1 MPRLKPFSW
10 ILLGAGVL
18 VGGFLFWL
26 QVGLVTALAGFG
38 LNGVNLQGHLTAA
51 ADYLLEGEYQKGE
64 AEFFA
69 AQDSADAV
77 KSMSNLAQFTF
88 IGVIPGAETAV
99 RNLQRS
105 ANATSAITE
114 TTGDLI
120 SLYGD
125 LSGETGG
132 EKIFSDGAINM
143 DMLVDLPSRVETSS
157 ASLSLAESELD
168 AIQANT
174 VFSQL
179 LDDIRAKALREM
191 QPVQDAVG
199 SLEVVAPVLPD
210 ALGANGVRR
219 YLIALGNQ
227 AEMRASGGA
236 PLTLVMVELDN
247 GKIAI
252 PIKGQTSTQ
261 LFPPLN
267 ARVEWFGPALNTFFP
282 GNPRNAPFVVTNT
295 HPNLLMSG
303 REMMGAWQGG
313 NFPEVDGV
321 VYLDLTAI
329 AAVLTET
336 GSINSSTYGPV
347 TGDQLGQILL
357 VDAYAD
363 FGQEEAT
370 VRQAANQQLVDD
382 LLTRILSGDDLV
394 KAASAI
400 AGTAPGRHF
409 QLFMKDPTLEQ
420 LALDAGA
427 AGVVASP
434 ETGDWSAMYT
444 QNGNQSKVDVFQQR
458 NVSITVNLEVDG
470 SARVNQQMTML
481 NATPAD
487 RDPGPEKGIG
497 YETMWIKNAYLIY
510 IPDAARDYEVSY
522 PSGFAVR
529 PFKGHSRQQFG
540 RGWVDDGYGNKL
552 IRVVGWTPPGGQ
564 AAVGVSYNLP
574 AGTFI
579 NTDTGALE
587 YEILADPQS
596 LFIAPTVTVSVNG
609 PDGFSPVRYPGMDVK
624 DQNATVSAVLD
635 KPTKINVEFTR

>member
-1 MPRLKPFSW
+1 
-10 ILLGAGVL
+10 

-26 QVGLVTALAGFG
+26 QVGLVAALAGFG
-38 LNGVNLQGHLTAA
+38 TNGLNLQGHLSSA
-51 ADYLLEGEYQKGE
+51 ADSLVEGDYQRGE
-64 AEFFA
+64 AEYFS
-69 AQDSADAV
+69 AQKSANAV
-77 KSMSNLAQFTF
+77 IRTSSVPQLAV
-88 IGVIPGAETAV
+88 IGAIPGLNTAV
-99 RNLQRS
+99 LNWQRS
-105 ANATSAITE
+105 ANATGAITQ

-120 SLYGD
+120 TLYGD

-132 EKIFSDGAINM
+132 DKIFSNGTINM
-143 DMLVDLPSRVETSS
+143 AMLEDLPTRVDAS
-157 ASLSLAESELD
+157 AANLNLAQAELD
-168 AIQANT
+168 AIQAST
-174 VFSQL
+174 MFSQP
-179 LDDIRAKALREM
+179 LDDIRDKALREM
-191 QPVQDAVG
+191 EPVQEAVA
-199 SLEVVAPVLPD
+199 SLEGVAPVLPD

-247 GKIAI
+247 GKISI

-267 ARVEWFGPALNTFFP
+267 APVTWFGPALNTFFP

-295 HPNLLMSG
+295 HPNFLMSA
-303 REMMGAWQGG
+303 REMIGAWKGG

-336 GSINSSTYGPV
+336 GPINSPTYGSV

-363 FGQEEAT
+363 FGQEDAT

-409 QLFMKDPTLEQ
+409 QLFMKNPALEQ

-427 AGVVASP
+427 AGIVASP

-458 NVSITVNLEVDG
+458 NVAVTVNLEADG

-497 YETMWIKNAYLIY
+497 YETMWIKNAYMLY
-510 IPDAARDYEVSY
+510 IPDAARDYQVSY

-540 RGWVDDGYGNKL
+540 QGWVDDGYGNKL

-564 AAVGVSYNLP
+564 AAVGVSYTLP
-574 AGTFI
+574 ADTFI
-579 NTDTGALE
+579 DTETGALE
-587 YEILADPQS
+587 YEILADPQG
-596 LFIAPTVTVSVNG
+596 LFISPTFTVSVNG
-609 PDGFSPVRYPGMDVK
+609 PQGWRPVRYQGMAVT

-635 KPTKINVEFTR
+635 APTKITVEFTR

>member
-1 MPRLKPFSW
+1 M
-10 ILLGAGVL
+10 
-18 VGGFLFWL
+18 GGFLFWL
-26 QVGLVTALAGFG
+26 QVGVVAALAGFG
-38 LNGVNLQGHLTAA
+38 LNGLSLQGHLSAA
-51 ADYLLEGEYQKGE
+51 ADSLVEGDYQKGE
-64 AEFFA
+64 AEYFA

-77 KSMSNLAQFTF
+77 IRSSDVPQLAV
-88 IGVIPGAETAV
+88 IGVIPGLNPAV
-99 RNLQRS
+99 LNWQRS
-105 ANATSAITE
+105 ANATSLITQA
-114 TTGDLI
+114 TGDLI
-120 SLYGD
+120 TLYGD
-125 LSGETGG
+125 LSGENGG

-143 DMLVDLPSRVETSS
+143 TMLEELPARVDAS
-157 ASLSLAESELD
+157 AEKLSLAQVELD
-168 AIQANT
+168 SIQANT
-174 VFSQL
+174 TFSQP
-179 LDDIRAKALREM
+179 LDDIRDKALREM
-191 QPVQDAVG
+191 EPVQEAVG
-199 SLEVVAPVLPD
+199 SLEGVAPVLPD

-247 GKIAI
+247 GKISI

-267 ARVEWFGPALNTFFP
+267 AAVTWFGPALNTFFP

-303 REMMGAWQGG
+303 QEMMGAWQGG
-313 NFPEVDGV
+313 NFPKVDGV

-336 GSINSSTYGPV
+336 GPIDSPTYGSV

-363 FGQEEAT
+363 FGQEDAT

-409 QLFMKDPTLEQ
+409 QLYMKNPALEQ

-427 AGVVASP
+427 AGIVASP

-458 NVSITVNLEVDG
+458 NVSVTVNLEADG
-470 SARVNQQMTML
+470 SARVNQQMTMV
-481 NATPAD
+481 NATPPD

-497 YETMWIKNAYLIY
+497 YETMWIKNAYLLY
-510 IPDAARDYEVSY
+510 IPDAARNYQVSY

-529 PFKGHSRQQFG
+529 PFKGHSRQQYG
-540 RGWVDDGYGNKL
+540 QGWVDDGYGNKL

-564 AAVGVSYNLP
+564 AAVGVSYTLP

-579 NTDTGALE
+579 NAETGALE
-587 YEILADPQS
+587 YEILADPQG
-596 LFIAPTVTVSVNG
+596 LFISPTITVSVNG
-609 PDGFSPVRYPGMDVK
+609 PEGWSPVRYQGMDVTE
-624 DQNATVSAVLD
+624 QNATVSAVLD
-635 KPTKINVEFTR
+635 APTKIMVEFRR

>member
-1 MPRLKPFSW
+1 VPSLKPTSW
-10 ILLGAGVL
+10 VLLGAGVL

-26 QVGLVTALAGFG
+26 QVGLVGALAGLG
-38 LNGVNLQGHLTAA
+38 LNGVNLQGHLSAA
-51 ADYLLEGEYQKGE
+51 ANYLVDGDYQKGE
-64 AEFFA
+64 AEYFA

-77 KSMSNLAQFTF
+77 VGSSNAAPLAL
-88 IGVIPGAETAV
+88 IGAIPGVNAAV
-99 RNLQRS
+99 LNWQRS
-105 ANATSAITE
+105 ANATGAITQ

-143 DMLVDLPSRVETSS
+143 AMLEDLPNRVNAS
-157 ASLSLAESELD
+157 AANLKLAQADLES
-168 AIQANT
+168 IQANT
-174 VFSQL
+174 IFAQT
-179 LDDIRAKALREM
+179 LDGIRDKALREM
-191 QPVQDAVG
+191 EKIQEAVA
-199 SLEVVAPVLPD
+199 SLEGVAPVLPD

-247 GKIAI
+247 GKISI

-267 ARVEWFGPALNTFFP
+267 APVKWYGPALNTFFP

-295 HPNLLMSG
+295 HPSLLMSG

-313 NFPEVDGV
+313 SFPAVDGV

-336 GSINSSTYGPV
+336 GPIQSQTYGSV

-363 FGQEEAT
+363 FGQEDAT

-409 QLFMKDPTLEQ
+409 QLYMKNPALEQ

-434 ETGDWSAMYT
+434 QTGDWSAMYT

-458 NVSITVNLEVDG
+458 NVAVTVNLEADG
-470 SARVNQQMTML
+470 SARVNQQMTMV

-497 YETMWIKNAYLIY
+497 YETMWIKNAYLLY
-510 IPDAARDYEVSY
+510 IPDAARDYQVSY

-529 PFKGHSRQQFG
+529 PFKGHSVQQFG
-540 RGWVDDGYGNKL
+540 QGWVDDGYGNKL

-564 AAVGVSYNLP
+564 AAVGVSYTLP
-574 AGTFI
+574 AGTFL
-579 NTDTGALE
+579 DAESGELV
-587 YEILADPQS
+587 YEILADPQG
-596 LFIAPTVTVSVNG
+596 LFISPTVTVSVKG
-609 PDGFSPVRYPGMDVK
+609 PQGWSPVRYQGMDVK
-624 DQNATVSAVLD
+624 DENATVSAVLD
-635 KPTKINVEFTR
+635 ASIKIRVEFTQ

>member
-1 MPRLKPFSW
+1 
-10 ILLGAGVL
+10 

-26 QVGLVTALAGFG
+26 QVGVVAALAGFG
-38 LNGVNLQGHLTAA
+38 LNGLSLQGHLSAA
-51 ADYLLEGEYQKGE
+51 ADSLVEGDYQKGE
-64 AEFFA
+64 AEYFA

-77 KSMSNLAQFTF
+77 IRSSDVPQLAV
-88 IGVIPGAETAV
+88 IGVIPGLNPAV
-99 RNLQRS
+99 LNWQRS
-105 ANATSAITE
+105 ANATSLITQA
-114 TTGDLI
+114 TGDLI
-120 SLYGD
+120 TLYGD
-125 LSGETGG
+125 LSGENGG

-143 DMLVDLPSRVETSS
+143 TMLEELPARVDAS
-157 ASLSLAESELD
+157 AEKLSLAQVELD
-168 AIQANT
+168 SIQANT
-174 VFSQL
+174 TFSQP
-179 LDDIRAKALREM
+179 LDDIRDKALREM
-191 QPVQDAVG
+191 EPVQEAVG
-199 SLEVVAPVLPD
+199 SLEGVAPVLPD

-247 GKIAI
+247 GKISI

-267 ARVEWFGPALNTFFP
+267 AAVTWFGPALNTFFP

-303 REMMGAWQGG
+303 QEMMGAWQGG
-313 NFPEVDGV
+313 NFPKVDGV

-336 GSINSSTYGPV
+336 GPINSPTYGSV

-363 FGQEEAT
+363 FGQEDAT

-409 QLFMKDPTLEQ
+409 QLYMKNPALEQ

-427 AGVVASP
+427 AGIVASP

-458 NVSITVNLEVDG
+458 NVSVTVNLEADG
-470 SARVNQQMTML
+470 SARVNQQMTMV
-481 NATPAD
+481 NATPPD

-497 YETMWIKNAYLIY
+497 YETMWIKNAYLLY
-510 IPDAARDYEVSY
+510 IPDAARNYQVSY

-529 PFKGHSRQQFG
+529 PFKGHSRQQYG
-540 RGWVDDGYGNKL
+540 QGWVDDGYGNKL

-564 AAVGVSYNLP
+564 AAVGVSYTLP

-579 NTDTGALE
+579 NAETGALE
-587 YEILADPQS
+587 YEILADPQG
-596 LFIAPTVTVSVNG
+596 LFISPTITVSVNG
-609 PDGFSPVRYPGMDVK
+609 PEGWSPVRYQGMDVTE
-624 DQNATVSAVLD
+624 QNATVSAVLD
-635 KPTKINVEFTR
+635 APTKIMVEFRR

>member
-1 MPRLKPFSW
+1 MPSLKPISW
-10 ILLGAGVL
+10 VLLGAGVL

-26 QVGLVTALAGFG
+26 QMGLVAALSGFG
-38 LNGVNLQGHLTAA
+38 LNGVSLQGHLSSA
-51 ADYLLEGEYQKGE
+51 ADSLVEGDYQRGE
-64 AEFFA
+64 AEYTS
-69 AQDSADAV
+69 AQ
-77 KSMSNLAQFTF
+77 N
-88 IGVIPGAETAV
+88 
-99 RNLQRS
+99 S
-105 ANATSAITE
+105 ANALMGTSEVPQLAVMSAIPGLNTAVENWQRIANATGAITE

-132 EKIFSDGAINM
+132 EKIFSNGAINIA
-143 DMLVDLPSRVETSS
+143 MLADLPARVRSS
-157 ASLSLAESELD
+157 AQNLSLAQAELD
-168 AIQANT
+168 AVAANT
-174 VFSQL
+174 FFARP
-179 LDDIRAKALREM
+179 LDQVRDKALSEM
-191 QPVQDAVG
+191 QPVQEAVS
-199 SLEVVAPVLPD
+199 SLEGVAPVLPD

-219 YLIALGNQ
+219 YLIAIGNQ

-247 GKIAI
+247 GNISI

-267 ARVEWFGPALNTFFP
+267 APVQWFGPGLNTFFP

-303 REMMGAWQGG
+303 QEMMGAWKGG

-329 AAVLTET
+329 GAVLTET
-336 GSINSSTYGPV
+336 GPIQSETYGSV

-363 FGQEEAT
+363 FGQDDAT

-400 AGTAPGRHF
+400 AGTTPGRHF
-409 QLFMKDPTLEQ
+409 QLYMKDPALAQ

-427 AGVVASP
+427 AGVVTSP
-434 ETGDWSAMYT
+434 ESGDWSAMYT

-458 NVSITVNLEVDG
+458 NVSVTVNLEADG

-481 NATPAD
+481 NATPPG

-497 YETMWIKNAYLIY
+497 YETMWIKNAYLLY
-510 IPDAARDYEVSY
+510 VPGAAREYQVNY

-540 RGWVDDGYGNKL
+540 QGWVDDGYGNKL

-564 AAVGVSYNLP
+564 AAVGISYNLP

-579 NTDTGALE
+579 NADTGALQ
-587 YEILADPQS
+587 YEILADPQG
-596 LFIAPTVTVSVNG
+596 LFIPPTVTVSVNG
-609 PDGFSPVRYPGMDVK
+609 PGGWNPVRYPGMNITGQK
-624 DQNATVSAVLD
+624 ATVSAVLD
-635 KPTKINVEFTR
+635 KPTKIAVEFTR

>member
-1 MPRLKPFSW
+1 M
-10 ILLGAGVL
+10 
-18 VGGFLFWL
+18 GGFLFWL
-26 QVGLVTALAGFG
+26 QVGVVAALAGFG
-38 LNGVNLQGHLTAA
+38 LNGLSLQGHLSAA
-51 ADYLLEGEYQKGE
+51 ADSLVEGDYQKGE
-64 AEFFA
+64 AEYFA

-77 KSMSNLAQFTF
+77 IRSSDVPQLAV
-88 IGVIPGAETAV
+88 IGVIPGLNPAV
-99 RNLQRS
+99 LNWQRS
-105 ANATSAITE
+105 ANATSLITQA
-114 TTGDLI
+114 TGDLI
-120 SLYGD
+120 TLYGD
-125 LSGETGG
+125 LSGENGG

-143 DMLVDLPSRVETSS
+143 TMLEELPARVDAS
-157 ASLSLAESELD
+157 AEKLSLAQVELD
-168 AIQANT
+168 SIQANT
-174 VFSQL
+174 TFSQP
-179 LDDIRAKALREM
+179 LDDIRDKALREM
-191 QPVQDAVG
+191 EPVQEAVG
-199 SLEVVAPVLPD
+199 SLEGVAPVLPD

-247 GKIAI
+247 GKISI

-267 ARVEWFGPALNTFFP
+267 AAVTWFGPALNTFFP

-303 REMMGAWQGG
+303 QEMMGAWQGG
-313 NFPEVDGV
+313 NFPKVDGV

-336 GSINSSTYGPV
+336 GPINSPTYGSV

-363 FGQEEAT
+363 FGQEDAT

-409 QLFMKDPTLEQ
+409 QLYMKNPALEQ

-427 AGVVASP
+427 AGIVASP

-458 NVSITVNLEVDG
+458 NVSVTVNLEADG
-470 SARVNQQMTML
+470 SARVNQQMTMV
-481 NATPAD
+481 NATPPD

-497 YETMWIKNAYLIY
+497 YETMWIKNAYLLY
-510 IPDAARDYEVSY
+510 IPDAARNYQVSY

-529 PFKGHSRQQFG
+529 PFKGHSRQQYG
-540 RGWVDDGYGNKL
+540 QGWVDDGYGNKL

-564 AAVGVSYNLP
+564 AAVGVSYTLP

-579 NTDTGALE
+579 DAETGALE
-587 YEILADPQS
+587 YEILADPQG
-596 LFIAPTVTVSVNG
+596 LFISPTITVSVNG
-609 PDGFSPVRYPGMDVK
+609 PEGWSPVRYQGMDVTE
-624 DQNATVSAVLD
+624 QNATVSAVLD
-635 KPTKINVEFTR
+635 APTKIMVEFRR

>member
-1 MPRLKPFSW
+1 M
-10 ILLGAGVL
+10 G
-18 VGGFLFWL
+18 
-26 QVGLVTALAGFG
+26 ALAGFG
-38 LNGVNLQGHLTAA
+38 LNGISLQGHLSAA
-51 ADYLLEGEYQKGE
+51 ADSLVEGDYQKGE
-64 AEFFA
+64 AEYFA
-69 AQDSADAV
+69 AQDSANAVVASSNAAPLALIDA
-77 KSMSNLAQFTF
+77 
-88 IGVIPGAETAV
+88 IPGVNTAV
-99 RNLQRS
+99 LNWQRS
-105 ANATSAITE
+105 ANATGAITQA
-114 TTGDLI
+114 TGDLI

-143 DMLVDLPSRVETSS
+143 AMLEDLPIRVKSS
-157 ASLSLAESELD
+157 VAKLKLAQADLES
-168 AIQANT
+168 IQADT
-174 VFSQL
+174 FFAKAL
-179 LDDIRAKALREM
+179 EDIRDKALREM
-191 QPVQDAVG
+191 EPVQEAVAA
-199 SLEVVAPVLPD
+199 LEGVAPVLPD

-236 PLTLVMVELDN
+236 PLTLVMVELDD
-247 GKIAI
+247 GKISI

-267 ARVEWFGPALNTFFP
+267 APVKWYGPALNTFFP
-282 GNPRNAPFVVTNT
+282 ENPRNAPFVVTNT
-295 HPNLLMSG
+295 HPSLLMSG

-313 NFPEVDGV
+313 SFPAVDGV

-336 GSINSSTYGPV
+336 GPIESQTYGSV

-363 FGQEEAT
+363 FGQEDAT

-409 QLFMKDPTLEQ
+409 QLYMKDPALEQ

-458 NVSITVNLEVDG
+458 NVAVTVNLEADG
-470 SARVNQQMTML
+470 SARVNQQMTMV
-481 NATPAD
+481 NATPPD
-487 RDPGPEKGIG
+487 RDPGLEKGIG
-497 YETMWIKNAYLIY
+497 YETMWIKNAYLLY
-510 IPDAARDYEVSY
+510 VPDAARDYQVSY

-529 PFKGHSRQQFG
+529 PFKGHSLQQYG
-540 RGWVDDGYGNKL
+540 QGWVDDGYGNKL

-564 AAVGVSYNLP
+564 AAVGVSYTLP

-579 NTDTGALE
+579 EAESGKLV
-587 YEILADPQS
+587 YEILADPQG
-596 LFIAPTVTVSVNG
+596 LFISPTITVSVKG
-609 PDGFSPVRYPGMDVK
+609 PQGWSPVRYQGMDVT
-624 DQNATVSAVLD
+624 DENATVSAVLD
-635 KPTKINVEFTR
+635 APTEITVEFTR

>member
-1 MPRLKPFSW
+1 
-10 ILLGAGVL
+10 
-18 VGGFLFWL
+18 VGGFLLWL
-26 QVGLVTALAGFG
+26 QVGLVSALAGFG
-38 LNGVNLQGHLTAA
+38 LNGVSLQGHLSAA
-51 ADYLLEGEYQKGE
+51 ADSLVEGDYQKGE
-64 AEFFA
+64 AEYFA

-77 KSMSNLAQFTF
+77 VGSSNAASLAL
-88 IGVIPGAETAV
+88 IDAIPGVNTAV
-99 RNLQRS
+99 LNWQRS
-105 ANATSAITE
+105 ANATGAITQA
-114 TTGDLI
+114 TGDLI

-143 DMLVDLPSRVETSS
+143 AMLEDLPNRVKAS
-157 ASLSLAESELD
+157 ATNLSTAQADLES
-168 AIQANT
+168 IQADTFFAQALN
-174 VFSQL
+174 
-179 LDDIRAKALREM
+179 DIRDKALREM
-191 QPVQDAVG
+191 EPVQEAVAA
-199 SLEVVAPVLPD
+199 LEGVAPVLPD
-210 ALGANGVRR
+210 ALGANGVQR

-236 PLTLVMVELDN
+236 PLTLVMVELDD
-247 GKIAI
+247 GKISI

-267 ARVEWFGPALNTFFP
+267 APVKWYGPALNTFFP
-282 GNPRNAPFVVTNT
+282 ENPRNAPFVVTNT
-295 HPNLLMSG
+295 HPSLLMSG

-313 NFPEVDGV
+313 SFPEVDGV

-329 AAVLTET
+329 AAVLTAT
-336 GSINSSTYGPV
+336 GPIESQTYGSV

-363 FGQEEAT
+363 FGQEDAT

-409 QLFMKDPTLEQ
+409 QLYMKDPALEQ

-458 NVSITVNLEVDG
+458 NVAVTVNLEADG

-481 NATPAD
+481 NATPPD

-497 YETMWIKNAYLIY
+497 YETMWIKNAYLMY
-510 IPDAARDYEVSY
+510 VPDAARDYQVSY
-522 PSGFAVR
+522 PSGFVVR
-529 PFKGHSRQQFG
+529 PFKGHSRQQIG
-540 RGWVDDGYGNKL
+540 QGWVDDGYGNKL

-564 AAVGVSYNLP
+564 AAVGVSYTLP

-579 NTDTGALE
+579 DAETGKLV
-587 YEILADPQS
+587 YEILADPQG
-596 LFIAPTVTVSVNG
+596 LFISPTITVSVKG
-609 PDGFSPVRYPGMDVK
+609 PQGWSPVRYQGMDVT
-624 DQNATVSAVLD
+624 DENATVSAVLNA
-635 KPTKINVEFTR
+635 PTKITVEFTR

>member
-1 MPRLKPFSW
+1 
-10 ILLGAGVL
+10 
-18 VGGFLFWL
+18 
-26 QVGLVTALAGFG
+26 VGLVAALAGFG
-38 LNGVNLQGHLTAA
+38 VNGVSLQGHLSAA
-51 ADYLLEGEYQKGE
+51 ADYLVAGDYQQGE
-64 AEFFA
+64 AEYFA
-69 AQDSADAV
+69 AQNSADAV
-77 KSMSNLAQFTF
+77 VGSSNVAQLAVLGSLP
-88 IGVIPGAETAV
+88 GVNTAV
-99 RNLQRS
+99 LNWQRS
-105 ANATSAITE
+105 ANATAAITE

-143 DMLVDLPSRVETSS
+143 TMLADLPTRVDTSTTNLNV
-157 ASLSLAESELD
+157 AQAELE

-174 VFSQL
+174 LFAQQ
-179 LDDIRAKALREM
+179 LDDIRDKALREM
-191 QPVQDAVG
+191 QPVQEAVS
-199 SLEVVAPVLPD
+199 SLEGVAPVLPD

-247 GKIAI
+247 GNISI

-267 ARVEWFGPALNTFFP
+267 APVQWFGPGLNTFFP

-295 HPNLLMSG
+295 HPSLLMSG
-303 REMMGAWQGG
+303 REMMGAWEGG
-313 NFPEVDGV
+313 SFPVVDGV

-336 GSINSSTYGPV
+336 GPINSETYGSV

-363 FGQEEAT
+363 FGQEDAT

-409 QLFMKDPTLEQ
+409 QLYMKDPALEQ

-427 AGVVASP
+427 AGVVSSP
-434 ETGDWSAMYT
+434 STGDWSAMYT

-458 NVSITVNLEVDG
+458 NVSVTVNLEADG

-481 NATPAD
+481 NATPPD

-510 IPDAARDYEVSY
+510 VPDAARDYQVSY

-540 RGWVDDGYGNKL
+540 QGWVDDGYGNKL

-574 AGTFI
+574 AGTFMDA
-579 NTDTGALE
+579 DTGALE
-587 YEILADPQS
+587 YEILADPQG
-596 LFIAPTVTVSVNG
+596 LFISPTITVSVNG
-609 PDGFSPVRYPGMDVK
+609 PEGWSPVRYQGMDVT
-624 DQNATVSAVLD
+624 DQGATLSAVLD
-635 KPTKINVEFTR
+635 KPTTIVVEFTR

>member
-1 MPRLKPFSW
+1 
-10 ILLGAGVL
+10 

-26 QVGLVTALAGFG
+26 QVGLVSALASFG
-38 LNGVNLQGHLTAA
+38 LNGVSLQGHLSAA
-51 ADYLLEGEYQKGE
+51 ADYLVDGDYQNGE
-64 AEFFA
+64 AEYFA
-69 AQDSADAV
+69 AQDAADSV
-77 KSMSNLAQFTF
+77 VGSSNAAPLTL
-88 IGVIPGAETAV
+88 IGAIPGVNTAV
-99 RNLQRS
+99 LNWQRS
-105 ANATSAITE
+105 ANATGAVTQ

-120 SLYGD
+120 ALYGD

-143 DMLVDLPSRVETSS
+143 AMLEDLPNRVNAS
-157 ASLSLAESELD
+157 AANLNSAQANLES
-168 AIQANT
+168 IQANT
-174 VFSQL
+174 FL
-179 LDDIRAKALREM
+179 AKALDDIRDKALREM
-191 QPVQDAVG
+191 EQVQQAVT
-199 SLEVVAPVLPD
+199 SLEGVAPVLPD

-236 PLTLVMVELDN
+236 PLTLVMVELDD
-247 GKIAI
+247 GKISI

-267 ARVEWFGPALNTFFP
+267 APVTWFGPALNTFFP

-295 HPNLLMSG
+295 HPSLLMSG
-303 REMMGAWQGG
+303 REMMGAWKGG
-313 NFPEVDGV
+313 SFPEVDGV

-329 AAVLTET
+329 AAVLTAT
-336 GSINSSTYGPV
+336 GPIQSQTYGSV
-347 TGDQLGQILL
+347 TGEQLGQILL

-363 FGQEEAT
+363 FGQDDAT
-370 VRQAANQQLVDD
+370 LRQAANQQLVDD

-409 QLFMKDPTLEQ
+409 QLYMKDPALEQ

-434 ETGDWSAMYT
+434 DTGDWSAMYT

-458 NVSITVNLEVDG
+458 NVAVTVNLEADG

-497 YETMWIKNAYLIY
+497 YETMWIKNAYLMY
-510 IPDAARDYEVSY
+510 IPDAARDYQVSY

-529 PFKGHSRQQFG
+529 PFRGHSRQQFG
-540 RGWVDDGYGNKL
+540 QGWVDDGYGNKL

-564 AAVGVSYNLP
+564 AAVGVSYTLP

-579 NTDTGALE
+579 DAATGTLE
-587 YEILADPQS
+587 YEILADPQG
-596 LFIAPTVTVSVNG
+596 LFISPTITVSVKG
-609 PDGFSPVRYPGMDVK
+609 PQGWSPVRYAGMDVT
-624 DQNATVSAVLD
+624 DENATVSAVLD
-635 KPTKINVEFTR
+635 APKKIVVEFTR

>member
-1 MPRLKPFSW
+1 
-10 ILLGAGVL
+10 

-26 QVGLVTALAGFG
+26 QVGVVAALAGFG
-38 LNGVNLQGHLTAA
+38 LNGLSLQGHLSAA
-51 ADYLLEGEYQKGE
+51 ADSLVEGDYQKGE
-64 AEFFA
+64 AEYFA

-77 KSMSNLAQFTF
+77 IRSSDVPQLAV
-88 IGVIPGAETAV
+88 IGVIPGLNPAV
-99 RNLQRS
+99 LNWQRS
-105 ANATSAITE
+105 ANATSLITQA
-114 TTGDLI
+114 TGDLI
-120 SLYGD
+120 TLYGD
-125 LSGETGG
+125 LSGENGG

-143 DMLVDLPSRVETSS
+143 TMLEELPARVDAS
-157 ASLSLAESELD
+157 AEKLSLAQVELD
-168 AIQANT
+168 SIQANT
-174 VFSQL
+174 TFSQP
-179 LDDIRAKALREM
+179 LDDIRDKALREM
-191 QPVQDAVG
+191 EPVQEAVG
-199 SLEVVAPVLPD
+199 SLEGVAPVLPD

-247 GKIAI
+247 GKISI

-267 ARVEWFGPALNTFFP
+267 AAVTWFGPALNTFFP

-303 REMMGAWQGG
+303 QEMMGAWQGG
-313 NFPEVDGV
+313 NFPKVDGV

-336 GSINSSTYGPV
+336 GPIDSPTYGSV

-363 FGQEEAT
+363 FGQEDAT

-409 QLFMKDPTLEQ
+409 QLYMKNPALEQ

-427 AGVVASP
+427 AGIVASP

-458 NVSITVNLEVDG
+458 NVSVTVNLEADG
-470 SARVNQQMTML
+470 SARVNQQMTMV
-481 NATPAD
+481 NATPPD

-497 YETMWIKNAYLIY
+497 YETMWIKNAYLLY
-510 IPDAARDYEVSY
+510 IPDAARNYQVSY

-529 PFKGHSRQQFG
+529 PFKGHSRQQYG
-540 RGWVDDGYGNKL
+540 QGWVDDGYGNKL

-564 AAVGVSYNLP
+564 AAVGVSYTLP

-579 NTDTGALE
+579 DAETGALE
-587 YEILADPQS
+587 YEILADPQG
-596 LFIAPTVTVSVNG
+596 LFISPTITVSVNG
-609 PDGFSPVRYPGMDVK
+609 PEGWSPVRYQGMDVTE
-624 DQNATVSAVLD
+624 QNATVSAVLD
-635 KPTKINVEFTR
+635 APTKIMVEFRR

>member
-1 MPRLKPFSW
+1 
-10 ILLGAGVL
+10 

-26 QVGLVTALAGFG
+26 QVGLVAALAGLG
-38 LNGVNLQGHLTAA
+38 LNGLSLQGHLSAA
-51 ADYLLEGEYQKGE
+51 AGYLVDGDYQKGE
-64 AEFFA
+64 AEYVS
-69 AQDSADAV
+69 AQNSADAV
-77 KSMSNLAQFTF
+77 IGTSNLSQLAV
-88 IGVIPGAETAV
+88 IGAIPGLNTAV
-99 RNLQRS
+99 LNWQRS
-105 ANATSAITE
+105 ANATGAITQ

-120 SLYGD
+120 ALYGD

-143 DMLVDLPSRVETSS
+143 TMLEDLPARVDAS
-157 ASLSLAESELD
+157 AAKLNLAKAELD
-168 AIQANT
+168 SIQANT
-174 VFSQL
+174 TFSQA
-179 LDDIRAKALREM
+179 LDEVRDKALREM
-191 QPVQDAVG
+191 KPVQEAVA
-199 SLEVVAPVLPD
+199 SLEGVAPVLPD

-247 GKIAI
+247 GKISI

-267 ARVEWFGPALNTFFP
+267 AAVTWYGPALNTFFP

-313 NFPEVDGV
+313 SFPAVDGV

-329 AAVLTET
+329 AAVLTKT
-336 GSINSSTYGPV
+336 GPINSPTYGSV

-363 FGQEEAT
+363 FGQEDAT

-409 QLFMKDPTLEQ
+409 QLFMKNPILEQ

-427 AGVVASP
+427 AGIVASP
-434 ETGDWSAMYT
+434 KTGDWSAMYT

-458 NVSITVNLEVDG
+458 NVAVTVNLEADG
-470 SARVNQQMTML
+470 SARVNQQMTMV
-481 NATPAD
+481 NATPPD

-497 YETMWIKNAYLIY
+497 YETMWIKNAYLLY
-510 IPDAARDYEVSY
+510 IPDAARDYQVSY

-540 RGWVDDGYGNKL
+540 QGWVDDGYGNKL

-564 AAVGVSYNLP
+564 AAVGVSYSLP

-579 NTDTGALE
+579 NAETGALV

-596 LFIAPTVTVSVNG
+596 LFISPTITVSVKG
-609 PDGFSPVRYPGMDVK
+609 PQGWSPVRYQGMDVT
-624 DQNATVSAVLD
+624 DENATVSAVLD
-635 KPTKINVEFTR
+635 APTKIAVEFTR

>member
-1 MPRLKPFSW
+1 M
-10 ILLGAGVL
+10 
-18 VGGFLFWL
+18 GGFLFWL
-26 QVGLVTALAGFG
+26 QVGLVSALAGFG
-38 LNGVNLQGHLTAA
+38 LNGISLQGHLSAA
-51 ADYLLEGEYQKGE
+51 ADSLVEGDYQAGE
-64 AEFFA
+64 AEYFA
-69 AQDSADAV
+69 AQDSANAVVASSNAAPLALIDA
-77 KSMSNLAQFTF
+77 
-88 IGVIPGAETAV
+88 IPGVNTAV
-99 RNLQRS
+99 LNWQRS
-105 ANATSAITE
+105 ANATGAITQA
-114 TTGDLI
+114 TGDLI

-143 DMLVDLPSRVETSS
+143 AMLEDLPIRVKSS
-157 ASLSLAESELD
+157 VAKLKLAQADLES
-168 AIQANT
+168 IQADT
-174 VFSQL
+174 FFAKAL
-179 LDDIRAKALREM
+179 EDIRDKALREM
-191 QPVQDAVG
+191 EPVQEAVAA
-199 SLEVVAPVLPD
+199 LEGVAPVLPD

-236 PLTLVMVELDN
+236 PLTLVMVELDD
-247 GKIAI
+247 GKISI

-267 ARVEWFGPALNTFFP
+267 APVKWYGPALNTFFP
-282 GNPRNAPFVVTNT
+282 ENPRNAPFVVTNT
-295 HPNLLMSG
+295 HPSLLMSG

-313 NFPEVDGV
+313 SFPAVDGV

-329 AAVLTET
+329 GAVLTET
-336 GSINSSTYGPV
+336 GPIESQTYGSV

-363 FGQEEAT
+363 FGQEDAT

-409 QLFMKDPTLEQ
+409 QLYMKDPALEQ

-458 NVSITVNLEVDG
+458 NVAVTVNLEADG

-497 YETMWIKNAYLIY
+497 YETMWIKNAYLLY
-510 IPDAARDYEVSY
+510 VPDAARDYQVSY

-529 PFKGHSRQQFG
+529 PFKGHSLQQYG
-540 RGWVDDGYGNKL
+540 QGWVDDGYGNKL

-564 AAVGVSYNLP
+564 AAVGVSYTLP

-579 NTDTGALE
+579 EAESGKLV
-587 YEILADPQS
+587 YEILADPQG
-596 LFIAPTVTVSVNG
+596 LFISPTITVSVKG
-609 PDGFSPVRYPGMDVK
+609 PQGWSPVRYQGMDVT
-624 DQNATVSAVLD
+624 DENATVSAVLD
-635 KPTKINVEFTR
+635 APTEITVEFTR

>member
-1 MPRLKPFSW
+1 M
-10 ILLGAGVL
+10 
-18 VGGFLFWL
+18 GGFLFWL
-26 QVGLVTALAGFG
+26 QVGLVSALASFG
-38 LNGVNLQGHLTAA
+38 LNGVSLQGHLSAA
-51 ADYLLEGEYQKGE
+51 ADYLVDGDYQNGE
-64 AEFFA
+64 AEYFA
-69 AQDSADAV
+69 AQDAADSV
-77 KSMSNLAQFTF
+77 VGSSNAAPLTL
-88 IGVIPGAETAV
+88 IGAIPGVNTAV
-99 RNLQRS
+99 LNWQRS
-105 ANATSAITE
+105 ANATGAVTQ

-120 SLYGD
+120 ALYGD

-143 DMLVDLPSRVETSS
+143 AMLEDLPNRVNAS
-157 ASLSLAESELD
+157 AANLNSAQANLES
-168 AIQANT
+168 IQANT
-174 VFSQL
+174 FL
-179 LDDIRAKALREM
+179 AKALDDIRDKALREM
-191 QPVQDAVG
+191 EQVQQAVT
-199 SLEVVAPVLPD
+199 SLEGVAPVLPD

-236 PLTLVMVELDN
+236 PLTLVMVELDD
-247 GKIAI
+247 GKISI

-267 ARVEWFGPALNTFFP
+267 APVTWFGPALNTFFP

-295 HPNLLMSG
+295 HPSLLMSG
-303 REMMGAWQGG
+303 REMMGAWKGG
-313 NFPEVDGV
+313 SFPEVDGV

-329 AAVLTET
+329 AAVLTAT
-336 GSINSSTYGPV
+336 GPIQSQTYGSV
-347 TGDQLGQILL
+347 TGEQLGQILL

-363 FGQEEAT
+363 FGQDDAT
-370 VRQAANQQLVDD
+370 LRQAANQQLVDD

-409 QLFMKDPTLEQ
+409 QLYMKDPALEQ

-434 ETGDWSAMYT
+434 DTGDWSAMYT

-458 NVSITVNLEVDG
+458 NVAVTVNLEADG

-497 YETMWIKNAYLIY
+497 YETMWIKNAYLMY
-510 IPDAARDYEVSY
+510 IPDAARDYQVSY

-529 PFKGHSRQQFG
+529 PFRGHSRQQFG
-540 RGWVDDGYGNKL
+540 QGWVDDGYGNKL

-564 AAVGVSYNLP
+564 AAVGVSYTLP

-579 NTDTGALE
+579 DAATGTLE
-587 YEILADPQS
+587 YEILADPQG
-596 LFIAPTVTVSVNG
+596 LFISPTITVSVKG
-609 PDGFSPVRYPGMDVK
+609 PQGWSPVRYAGMDVT
-624 DQNATVSAVLD
+624 DENATVSAVLD
-635 KPTKINVEFTR
+635 APKKIVVEFTR

>member
-1 MPRLKPFSW
+1 
-10 ILLGAGVL
+10 

-26 QVGLVTALAGFG
+26 QVGVVAALAGFG
-38 LNGVNLQGHLTAA
+38 LNGLSLQGHLSAA
-51 ADYLLEGEYQKGE
+51 ADSLVEGDYQKGE
-64 AEFFA
+64 AEYFA

-77 KSMSNLAQFTF
+77 IRSSDVPQLAV
-88 IGVIPGAETAV
+88 IGVIPGLNPAV
-99 RNLQRS
+99 LNWQRS
-105 ANATSAITE
+105 ANATSLITQA
-114 TTGDLI
+114 TGDLI
-120 SLYGD
+120 TLYGD
-125 LSGETGG
+125 LSGENGG

-143 DMLVDLPSRVETSS
+143 TMLEELPARVDAS
-157 ASLSLAESELD
+157 AEKLSLAQIELD
-168 AIQANT
+168 SIQANT
-174 VFSQL
+174 TFSQP
-179 LDDIRAKALREM
+179 LDDIRDKALREM
-191 QPVQDAVG
+191 EPVQEAVG
-199 SLEVVAPVLPD
+199 SLEGVAPVLPD

-247 GKIAI
+247 GKISI

-267 ARVEWFGPALNTFFP
+267 AAVTWFGPALNTFFP

-303 REMMGAWQGG
+303 QEMMGAWQGG
-313 NFPEVDGV
+313 NFPKVDGV

-336 GSINSSTYGPV
+336 GPIDSPTYGSV

-363 FGQEEAT
+363 FGQEDAT

-409 QLFMKDPTLEQ
+409 QLYMKNPALEQ

-427 AGVVASP
+427 AGIVASP

-458 NVSITVNLEVDG
+458 NVSVTVNLEADG
-470 SARVNQQMTML
+470 SARVNQQMTMV
-481 NATPAD
+481 NATPPD

-497 YETMWIKNAYLIY
+497 YETMWIKNAYLLY
-510 IPDAARDYEVSY
+510 IPDAARNYQVSY

-529 PFKGHSRQQFG
+529 PFKGHSRQQYG
-540 RGWVDDGYGNKL
+540 QGWVDDGYGNKL

-564 AAVGVSYNLP
+564 AAVGVSYTLP

-579 NTDTGALE
+579 DAETGALE
-587 YEILADPQS
+587 YEILADPQG
-596 LFIAPTVTVSVNG
+596 LFISPTITVSVNG
-609 PDGFSPVRYPGMDVK
+609 PEGWSPVRYQGMDVTE
-624 DQNATVSAVLD
+624 QNATVSAVLD
-635 KPTKINVEFTR
+635 APTKIMVEFRR

>member
-1 MPRLKPFSW
+1 M
-10 ILLGAGVL
+10 
-18 VGGFLFWL
+18 GGFLFWL
-26 QVGLVTALAGFG
+26 QVGVVAALAGFG
-38 LNGVNLQGHLTAA
+38 LNGLSLQGHLSAA
-51 ADYLLEGEYQKGE
+51 ADSLVEGDYQKGE
-64 AEFFA
+64 AEYFA

-77 KSMSNLAQFTF
+77 IRSSDVPQLAV
-88 IGVIPGAETAV
+88 IGVIPGLNPAV
-99 RNLQRS
+99 LNWQRS
-105 ANATSAITE
+105 ANATSLITQA
-114 TTGDLI
+114 TGDLI
-120 SLYGD
+120 TLYGD
-125 LSGETGG
+125 LSGENGG

-143 DMLVDLPSRVETSS
+143 TMLEELPARVDAS
-157 ASLSLAESELD
+157 AEKLSLAQVELD
-168 AIQANT
+168 SIQANT
-174 VFSQL
+174 TFSQP
-179 LDDIRAKALREM
+179 LDDIRDKALREM
-191 QPVQDAVG
+191 EPVQEAVG
-199 SLEVVAPVLPD
+199 SLEGVAPVLPD

-247 GKIAI
+247 GKISI

-267 ARVEWFGPALNTFFP
+267 AAVTWFGPALNTFFP

-303 REMMGAWQGG
+303 QEMMGAWQGG
-313 NFPEVDGV
+313 NFPKVDGV

-336 GSINSSTYGPV
+336 GPINSPTYGSV

-363 FGQEEAT
+363 FGQEDAT

-409 QLFMKDPTLEQ
+409 QLYMKNPALEQ

-427 AGVVASP
+427 AGIVASP

-458 NVSITVNLEVDG
+458 NVSVTVNLEADG
-470 SARVNQQMTML
+470 SARVNQQMTMV
-481 NATPAD
+481 NATPPD

-497 YETMWIKNAYLIY
+497 YETMWIKNAYLLY
-510 IPDAARDYEVSY
+510 IPDAARNYQVSY

-529 PFKGHSRQQFG
+529 PFKGHSRQQYG
-540 RGWVDDGYGNKL
+540 QGWVDDGYGNKL

-564 AAVGVSYNLP
+564 AAVGVSYTLP

-579 NTDTGALE
+579 NAETGALE
-587 YEILADPQS
+587 YEILADPQG
-596 LFIAPTVTVSVNG
+596 LFISPTITVSVNG
-609 PDGFSPVRYPGMDVK
+609 PEGWSPVRYQGMDVTE
-624 DQNATVSAVLD
+624 QNATVSAVLD
-635 KPTKINVEFTR
+635 APTKIMVEFRR

>member
-1 MPRLKPFSW
+1 
-10 ILLGAGVL
+10 

-26 QVGLVTALAGFG
+26 QVGVVAALAGFG
-38 LNGVNLQGHLTAA
+38 LNGLSLQGHLSAA
-51 ADYLLEGEYQKGE
+51 ADSLVEGDYQKGE
-64 AEFFA
+64 AEYFA

-77 KSMSNLAQFTF
+77 IRSSDVPQLAV
-88 IGVIPGAETAV
+88 IGVIPGLNPAV
-99 RNLQRS
+99 LNWQRS
-105 ANATSAITE
+105 ANATSLITQA
-114 TTGDLI
+114 TGDLI
-120 SLYGD
+120 TLYGD
-125 LSGETGG
+125 LSGENGG

-143 DMLVDLPSRVETSS
+143 TMLEELPARVDAS
-157 ASLSLAESELD
+157 AEKLSLAQVELD
-168 AIQANT
+168 SIQANT
-174 VFSQL
+174 TFSQP
-179 LDDIRAKALREM
+179 LDDIRDKALREM
-191 QPVQDAVG
+191 EPVQEAVG
-199 SLEVVAPVLPD
+199 SLEGVAPVLPD

-247 GKIAI
+247 GKISI

-267 ARVEWFGPALNTFFP
+267 AAVTWFGPALNTFFP

-303 REMMGAWQGG
+303 QEMMGAWQGG
-313 NFPEVDGV
+313 NFPKVDGV

-336 GSINSSTYGPV
+336 GPIDSPTYGSV

-363 FGQEEAT
+363 FGQEDAT

-409 QLFMKDPTLEQ
+409 QLYMKNPALEQ

-427 AGVVASP
+427 AGIVASP

-458 NVSITVNLEVDG
+458 NVSVTVNLEADG
-470 SARVNQQMTML
+470 SARVNQQMTMV
-481 NATPAD
+481 NATPPD

-497 YETMWIKNAYLIY
+497 YETMWIKNAYLLY
-510 IPDAARDYEVSY
+510 IPDAARNYQVSY

-529 PFKGHSRQQFG
+529 PFKGHSRQQYG
-540 RGWVDDGYGNKL
+540 QGWVDDGYGNKL

-564 AAVGVSYNLP
+564 AAVGVSYTLP

-579 NTDTGALE
+579 NAETGALE
-587 YEILADPQS
+587 YEILADPQG
-596 LFIAPTVTVSVNG
+596 LFISPTITVSVNG
-609 PDGFSPVRYPGMDVK
+609 PEGWSPVRYQGMDVTE
-624 DQNATVSAVLD
+624 QNATVSAVLD
-635 KPTKINVEFTR
+635 APTKIMVEFRR

>member
-1 MPRLKPFSW
+1 
-10 ILLGAGVL
+10 

-26 QVGLVTALAGFG
+26 QVGLVAALAGLG
-38 LNGVNLQGHLTAA
+38 LNGVSLQGHLSAA
-51 ADYLLEGEYQKGE
+51 ADYLVDGDYQSGE
-64 AEFFA
+64 AEYFA
-69 AQDSADAV
+69 AQESANAV
-77 KSMSNLAQFTF
+77 VASSDVPQLSV
-88 IGVIPGAETAV
+88 IGAIPGLNTAAL
-99 RNLQRS
+99 NWQRS
-105 ANATSAITE
+105 ANATGAITQ

-132 EKIFSDGAINM
+132 DKIFSDGAINM
-143 DMLVDLPSRVETSS
+143 AMLEDLPTRVDAS
-157 ASLSLAESELD
+157 AANLNLAQAELD
-168 AIQANT
+168 AIQAST
-174 VFSQL
+174 MFSQP
-179 LDDIRAKALREM
+179 LDDIRDKALREM
-191 QPVQDAVG
+191 EPVQEAVA
-199 SLEVVAPVLPD
+199 SLEGVAPVLPD
-210 ALGANGVRR
+210 ALGANGARR

-247 GKIAI
+247 GKISI

-267 ARVEWFGPALNTFFP
+267 APVTWYGPALNTFFP

-295 HPNLLMSG
+295 HPNFLMSA
-303 REMMGAWQGG
+303 REMIGAWKGG

-336 GSINSSTYGPV
+336 GPINSPTYGSV

-363 FGQEEAT
+363 FGQEDAT

-394 KAASAI
+394 KAVSAI
-400 AGTAPGRHF
+400 AGTTPGRHF
-409 QLFMKDPTLEQ
+409 QLFMKNPALEQ

-427 AGVVASP
+427 AGIVASP

-458 NVSITVNLEVDG
+458 NVAVTVNLEADG

-481 NATPAD
+481 NATPPD

-497 YETMWIKNAYLIY
+497 YETMWIKNAYLLY
-510 IPDAARDYEVSY
+510 IPDAARDYQVSY

-540 RGWVDDGYGNKL
+540 QGWVDDGYGNKL

-564 AAVGVSYNLP
+564 AAVGVSYTLP

-579 NTDTGALE
+579 DAETGSLE
-587 YEILADPQS
+587 YEILADPQG
-596 LFIAPTVTVSVNG
+596 LFISPTFTVSVNG
-609 PDGFSPVRYPGMDVK
+609 PQGWSPVRYQGMAVTEA
-624 DQNATVSAVLD
+624 NATVSAVLD
-635 KPTKINVEFTR
+635 APTKITVEFTR

>member
-1 MPRLKPFSW
+1 M
-10 ILLGAGVL
+10 
-18 VGGFLFWL
+18 GGFLFWL
-26 QVGLVTALAGFG
+26 QVGVVAALAGFG
-38 LNGVNLQGHLTAA
+38 LNGLSLQGHLSAA
-51 ADYLLEGEYQKGE
+51 ADSLVEGDYQKGE
-64 AEFFA
+64 AEYFA

-77 KSMSNLAQFTF
+77 IRSSDVPQLAV
-88 IGVIPGAETAV
+88 IGVIPGLNPAV
-99 RNLQRS
+99 LNWQRS
-105 ANATSAITE
+105 ANATSLITQA
-114 TTGDLI
+114 TGDLI
-120 SLYGD
+120 TLYGD
-125 LSGETGG
+125 LSGENGG

-143 DMLVDLPSRVETSS
+143 TMLEELPARVDAS
-157 ASLSLAESELD
+157 AEKLSLAQVELD
-168 AIQANT
+168 SIQANT
-174 VFSQL
+174 TFSQP
-179 LDDIRAKALREM
+179 LDDIRDKALREM
-191 QPVQDAVG
+191 EPVQEAVG
-199 SLEVVAPVLPD
+199 SLEGVAPVLPD

-247 GKIAI
+247 GKISI

-267 ARVEWFGPALNTFFP
+267 AAVTWFGPALNTFFP

-303 REMMGAWQGG
+303 QEMMGAWQGG
-313 NFPEVDGV
+313 NFPKVDGV

-336 GSINSSTYGPV
+336 GPIDSPTYGSV

-363 FGQEEAT
+363 FGQEDAT

-409 QLFMKDPTLEQ
+409 QLYMKNPALEQ

-427 AGVVASP
+427 AGIVASP

-458 NVSITVNLEVDG
+458 NVSVTVNLEADG
-470 SARVNQQMTML
+470 SARVNQQMTMV
-481 NATPAD
+481 NATPPD

-497 YETMWIKNAYLIY
+497 YETMWIKNAYLLY
-510 IPDAARDYEVSY
+510 IPDAARNYQVSY

-529 PFKGHSRQQFG
+529 PFKGHSRQQYG
-540 RGWVDDGYGNKL
+540 QGWVDDGYGNKL

-564 AAVGVSYNLP
+564 AAVGVSYTLP

-579 NTDTGALE
+579 DAETGALE
-587 YEILADPQS
+587 YEILADPQG
-596 LFIAPTVTVSVNG
+596 LFISPTITVSVNG
-609 PDGFSPVRYPGMDVK
+609 PEGWSPVRYQGMDVTE
-624 DQNATVSAVLD
+624 QNATVSAVLD
-635 KPTKINVEFTR
+635 APTKIMVEFRR

>member
-1 MPRLKPFSW
+1 M
-10 ILLGAGVL
+10 
-18 VGGFLFWL
+18 GGFLFWL
-26 QVGLVTALAGFG
+26 QVGLVSALASFG
-38 LNGVNLQGHLTAA
+38 VNGVSLQGHLSAA
-51 ADYLLEGEYQKGE
+51 ADYLVDGDYQAGE
-64 AEFFA
+64 AEYFA
-69 AQDSADAV
+69 AQDSADSVVGSSNGAQLALIGAV
-77 KSMSNLAQFTF
+77 P
-88 IGVIPGAETAV
+88 GVNTAV
-99 RNLQRS
+99 LNWQRS
-105 ANATSAITE
+105 ANATGAITQA
-114 TTGDLI
+114 TGDLI
-120 SLYGD
+120 ALYGD

-143 DMLVDLPSRVETSS
+143 AMLEDLPNRVNAS
-157 ASLSLAESELD
+157 AANLNRAQTDLES
-168 AIQANT
+168 IQAST
-174 VFSQL
+174 FFAKA
-179 LDDIRAKALREM
+179 LDDIRDKALREM
-191 QPVQDAVG
+191 EQVQQAVY
-199 SLEVVAPVLPD
+199 SLEGVAPVLPD

-236 PLTLVMVELDN
+236 PLTLVMVELDD
-247 GKIAI
+247 GKISI

-267 ARVEWFGPALNTFFP
+267 APVTWYGPALNTFFP

-295 HPNLLMSG
+295 HPSLLMSG

-313 NFPEVDGV
+313 NFPAVDGV

-336 GSINSSTYGPV
+336 GPISSQTYGSV
-347 TGDQLGQILL
+347 TGEQLGQILL

-363 FGQEEAT
+363 FGQEDAT
-370 VRQAANQQLVDD
+370 IRQSANQQLVDD

-409 QLFMKDPTLEQ
+409 QLYMKDPALEQ

-458 NVSITVNLEVDG
+458 NVAVTVNLEADG
-470 SARVNQQMTML
+470 SARVNQQMTMV
-481 NATPAD
+481 NATPTD

-497 YETMWIKNAYLIY
+497 YETMWIKNAYLMY
-510 IPDAARDYEVSY
+510 VPDAARDYQVSY

-540 RGWVDDGYGNKL
+540 QGWVDDGYGNKL

-564 AAVGVSYNLP
+564 AAVGVSYTLP

-579 NTDTGALE
+579 DTESGELA
-587 YEILADPQS
+587 YEILADPQG
-596 LFIAPTVTVSVNG
+596 LFISPTITVSVNG
-609 PDGFSPVRYPGMDVK
+609 PQGWSPVRYQGMDVK
-624 DQNATVSAVLD
+624 DENATVSAVLD
-635 KPTKINVEFTR
+635 APRKIVVEFTR

>member
-1 MPRLKPFSW
+1 
-10 ILLGAGVL
+10 
-18 VGGFLFWL
+18 
-26 QVGLVTALAGFG
+26 
-38 LNGVNLQGHLTAA
+38 LQGHLSAA
-51 ADYLLEGEYQKGE
+51 ADSLVEGDYQKGE
-64 AEFFA
+64 AEYFA
-69 AQDSADAV
+69 AQDSANAVVGSSNTAQLAMIDA
-77 KSMSNLAQFTF
+77 
-88 IGVIPGAETAV
+88 IPGVNTAV
-99 RNLQRS
+99 LNWQRS
-105 ANATSAITE
+105 ANATGAITQA
-114 TTGDLI
+114 TGDLI

-132 EKIFSDGAINM
+132 DKIFSDGAINM
-143 DMLVDLPSRVETSS
+143 AMLEDLPNRVENS
-157 ASLSLAESELD
+157 AANLKLAQADLES
-168 AIQANT
+168 IQADTFFAQALN
-174 VFSQL
+174 
-179 LDDIRAKALREM
+179 DIRDKALREM
-191 QPVQDAVG
+191 EPVQEAVAA
-199 SLEVVAPVLPD
+199 LEGVAPVLPD

-247 GKIAI
+247 GKISI

-267 ARVEWFGPALNTFFP
+267 APVTWYGPALNTFFP

-295 HPNLLMSG
+295 HPSLLMSG
-303 REMMGAWQGG
+303 REMMGAWKGG
-313 NFPEVDGV
+313 NFPQVDGV

-336 GSINSSTYGPV
+336 GPIESQTYGSV

-363 FGQEEAT
+363 FGQEDAT

-409 QLFMKDPTLEQ
+409 QLYMKDPALEQ

-458 NVSITVNLEVDG
+458 NVAVTVNLEADG

-497 YETMWIKNAYLIY
+497 YETMWIKNAYLMY
-510 IPDAARDYEVSY
+510 VPDAARDYQVSY

-529 PFKGHSRQQFG
+529 PFKGHSRQQIG
-540 RGWVDDGYGNKL
+540 QGWVDDGYGNKL

-564 AAVGVSYNLP
+564 AAVGVSYTLP

-579 NTDTGALE
+579 DAETGALE
-587 YEILADPQS
+587 YEILADPQG
-596 LFIAPTVTVSVNG
+596 LFISPTITVSVKG
-609 PDGFSPVRYPGMDVK
+609 PQGWSPVRYQGMDVT
-624 DQNATVSAVLD
+624 DENATVSAVLD
-635 KPTKINVEFTR
+635 APTNISVEFTR